1 MGVRVL
7 IVHHGKRPSPDQP
20 VTGGALRAS
29 DIGAGLEA
37 AGHTVRLL
45 SRDQDES
52 GGFSSQED
60 LYQKARAWGPDRII
74 AIQIE
79 DAPTLAA
86 VGAPIAVDLYA
97 PRVMEAVFD
106 GSLRSTSVDTLKALA
121 AGDVFLVSNP
131 RQRWLWWGLLAM
143 AGVDVRQDPT
153 LWVPLIAPNGPRR
166 RIPKNPVFVA
176 GGGSWPWQNP
186 VPALKRILSH
196 LDKRGVGKVVW
207 YGGVPEGAEAPWV
220 LPEHPRLETP
230 GWVNREQL
238 LKAFAGSSAAIDW
251 MEPNPER
258 KLAFSFRHAEYLG
271 CGLPILTH
279 PDSPLADVLGDA
291 GWAGNDIEGILDAV
305 IDDATALRD
314 RSRAARALARD
325 QLSSDKA
332 LLPILDWVT
341 SGHRYGHSPTDL
353 LDLAQLAADA
363 AQAQA
368 EAQAAQA
375 ARIRAEAEVSEKRN
389 EVATQNNQ
397 IQTLMRSIDR
407 LTRAMDEV
415 AGFKREAIQL
425 LGNQGA
431 ADRLSRDEA
440 MAENAL
446 LRADIEKKSA
456 ELIAMDQLRLR
467 LENDIES
474 LRREVQKLQQRG
486 VFRR

>member
-1 MGVRVL
+1 M
-7 IVHHGKRPSPDQP
+7 
-20 VTGGALRAS
+20 AE
-29 DIGAGLEA
+29 GLEA

-45 SRDQDES
+45 SRDQDEA

-74 AIQIE
+74 ATQIE
-79 DAPTLAA
+79 DAPALGA
-86 VGAPIAVDLYA
+86 VGAPIAIDLYA
-97 PRVMEAVFD
+97 PRVMEAAFD
-106 GSLRSTSVDTLKALA
+106 GSLRSTSVATLRALG

-143 AGVDVRQDPT
+143 AGIDIRQDPT
-153 LWVPLIAPNGPRR
+153 LLVPLIAPAGPRR
-166 RIPKNPVFVA
+166 RIPKSPVFVA

-186 VPALKRILSH
+186 VPAMERILAH
-196 LDKRGVGKVVW
+196 LDKRGAGKVIW
-207 YGGVPEGAEAPWV
+207 YGGVPEGSDAPWT
-220 LPEHPRLETP
+220 LPKHPRLETP
-230 GWVNREQL
+230 GWVDRDQL
-238 LKAFAGSSAAIDW
+238 LKAFATATAAIDW

-279 PDSPLADVLGDA
+279 PDSPLADVLGQA
-291 GWAGNDIEGILDAV
+291 GWAGENIEAILDAV
-305 IDDATALRD
+305 LDDVDAVRD
-314 RSRAARALARD
+314 RSRNARALAREHYARD
-325 QLSSDKA
+325 IA
-332 LLPILDWVT
+332 LAPLLDWVT
-341 SGHRYGHSPTDL
+341 TGHRHAHSPTDL
-353 LDLAQLAADA
+353 LDLAQLAADG

-368 EAQAAQA
+368 EAQAAHA
-375 ARIRAEAEVSEKRN
+375 ARARAEAEVADKRSEI
-389 EVATQNNQ
+389 ASQNAQ

-431 ADRLSRDEA
+431 SDRLSRDEA
-440 MAENAL
+440 HAENAL

-456 ELIAMDQLRLR
+456 ELVAMDQLRLR
-467 LENDIES
+467 LENDLEN
-474 LRREVQKLQQRG
+474 LRRELQKLQQRG